1 MAYTVRKLLESEQFP
16 KMKLL
21 CGEKGLDLEVKGIRI
36 IEIEDMERYLTGG
49 EILITSFQVYLS
61 CSDREVE
68 QHFED
73 LVKSDISGFI
83 VKKRKEYD
91 PTGRR
96 LSLLEKHCKKYEIPL
111 VEIPG
116 DFDYWGII
124 RHVMI
129 QVFDKDTARLKYFK
143 ITHDSFNSFILK
155 NNGSS
160 NTASDI
166 IKFLSIMIENP
177 VVLYY
182 GNLNCMVSTNS
193 DNSKLILSD
202 EIQPYKPNII
212 TKFQY
217 MKQMKGSCV
226 QYVVKFAILSEVE
239 VYITIT
245 EENRELTELDYMAI
259 ENAIINLQYG
269 FLSEFAQDEVKK
281 KYQRDI
287 VHNILNGLLS
297 SKEMT
302 EAAAQL
308 GMKESDTYRV
318 VDFHTIKKNVQRKYT
333 KEQLQEVGVIVGEL
347 MYLLPDALIYRNMDQ
362 IVMIQQVDSNQTELE
377 YQKEMEEVEDV
388 IQRSILYRKKDTDFQ
403 IGIGKSVE
411 GYQRL
416 KESYHEAS
424 RAIKYIDIIRLV
436 TGDKNK
442 SVVHYSNL
450 GFFQIFG
457 EIDDVTELERYI
469 PETLKKSNISVSLIK
484 ANRTKIT
491 DSNVY
496 GISYG
501 YDVYAG
507 GAGNDND
514 GDAKDGR
521 SGGFVGFND
530 EGLLKNNNMYYCDV
544 VRGTKDLVGPFSG
557 KSELDTVYAFNS
569 QEKVEGENNNY
580 RIYRKLDQS
589 LDQIEKNNSIL
600 NSSHEKDDASGWD
613 IYTIGHMNPVKTF
626 ETLKNAVLVS
636 KGDSVKADLN
646 AYESSAKAVLM
657 SDTKTTLNTGESDT
671 PEPSE
676 SQDPC
681 DENIKLT
688 INKVW
693 KDLNNFDHSRP
704 NSITVTISRT
714 WKDKAGNEKTET
726 VPRYESYKI
735 EGSSDKSKW
744 QKVIKELPAYTTD
757 GDEIYYYTYSITEAK
772 VDGYTTTID
781 KSQDGF
787 TFTITNRHFPGL
799 PDTGGYGSYLIYL
812 IAVLL
817 FLVYFVMRYKK
828 CKENKKAEKL

>member
-61 CSDREVE
+61 CNDREVE

-111 VEIPG
+111 VEISE
-116 DFDYWGII
+116 DLHYWGII
-124 RHVMI
+124 RYVIM
-129 QVFDKDTARLKYFK
+129 QVFDKATARLKYFK
-143 ITHDSFNSFILK
+143 ITHDNFNTFILT
-155 NNGSS
+155 NNGSC

-166 IKFLSIMIENP
+166 IKFLSVMIENP

-226 QYVVKFAILSEVE
+226 QYVVKFAILNEME
-239 VYITIT
+239 IYITIT

-318 VDFHTIKKNVQRKYT
+318 VDFHTITKNVQRKYT
-333 KEQLQEVGVIVGEL
+333 KEQLHEVGVIEGEL
-347 MYLLPDALIYRNMDQ
+347 MHLLPDALIYRNMDQ
-362 IVMIQQVDSNQTELE
+362 IVMIQQVDSKQTELE

-424 RAIKYIDIIRLV
+424 QAIKYIEIIRQV

-469 PETLKKSNISVSLIK
+469 PETLKKLYLYDDEHKGELITTLQMYLRNNQSIK
-484 ANRTKIT
+484 KTADAMFVHYRT
-491 DSNVY
+491 
-496 GISYG
+496 ISYRLE
-501 YDVYAG
+501 
-507 GAGNDND
+507 
-514 GDAKDGR
+514 KIKQI
-521 SGGFVGFND
+521 SG
-530 EGLLKNNNMYYCDV
+530 
-544 VRGTKDLVGPFSG
+544 
-557 KSELDTVYAFNS
+557 
-569 QEKVEGENNNY
+569 
-580 RIYRKLDQS
+580 I
-589 LDQIEKNNSIL
+589 
-600 NSSHEKDDASGWD
+600 
-613 IYTIGHMNPVKTF
+613 
-626 ETLKNAVLVS
+626 
-636 KGDSVKADLN
+636 
-646 AYESSAKAVLM
+646 
-657 SDTKTTLNTGESDT
+657 
-671 PEPSE
+671 
-676 SQDPC
+676 
-681 DENIKLT
+681 
-688 INKVW
+688 
-693 KDLNNFDHSRP
+693 NFD
-704 NSITVTISRT
+704 N
-714 WKDKAGNEKTET
+714 ANE
-726 VPRYESYKI
+726 VLAVSNGLIIYKMLKEI
-735 EGSSDKSKW
+735 E
-744 QKVIKELPAYTTD
+744 
-757 GDEIYYYTYSITEAK
+757 
-772 VDGYTTTID
+772 
-781 KSQDGF
+781 
-787 TFTITNRHFPGL
+787 
-799 PDTGGYGSYLIYL
+799 
-812 IAVLL
+812 
-817 FLVYFVMRYKK
+817 
-828 CKENKKAEKL
+828 

>member
-61 CSDREVE
+61 CNDREVE

-96 LSLLEKHCKKYEIPL
+96 LSLLEKHCKKYQIPL
-111 VEIPG
+111 VEISE
-116 DFDYWGII
+116 DLYYWGII
-124 RHVMI
+124 RYVIM

-143 ITHDSFNSFILK
+143 ITHDNFNTFILN

-160 NTASDI
+160 NTASNI
-166 IKFLSIMIENP
+166 IKFLSVMIENP

-226 QYVVKFAILSEVE
+226 QYVVKFAILNEME
-239 VYITIT
+239 IYITIT

-318 VDFHTIKKNVQRKYT
+318 VDFHTITKNVQRKYT
-333 KEQLQEVGVIVGEL
+333 KEQLHEVGVIEGEL
-347 MYLLPDALIYRNMDQ
+347 MHLLPDALIYRNMDQ
-362 IVMIQQVDSNQTELE
+362 IVMIQQVDSDQTELE
-377 YQKEMEEVEDV
+377 YQKEMEEIEEV
-388 IQRSILYRKKDTDFQ
+388 IQQSILYRKKDTDFQ

-424 RAIKYIDIIRLV
+424 QAIKYIDIIRLV

-457 EIDDVTELERYI
+457 KVDDMTELERCI
-469 PETLKKSNISVSLIK
+469 PETLKKLYLYDDEHKGELITTLQMYLRNNQSIK
-484 ANRTKIT
+484 KTAGAMFVHYRT
-491 DSNVY
+491 
-496 GISYG
+496 ISYRL
-501 YDVYAG
+501 D
-507 GAGNDND
+507 
-514 GDAKDGR
+514 KIKQI
-521 SGGFVGFND
+521 SG
-530 EGLLKNNNMYYCDV
+530 
-544 VRGTKDLVGPFSG
+544 
-557 KSELDTVYAFNS
+557 
-569 QEKVEGENNNY
+569 
-580 RIYRKLDQS
+580 I
-589 LDQIEKNNSIL
+589 
-600 NSSHEKDDASGWD
+600 
-613 IYTIGHMNPVKTF
+613 
-626 ETLKNAVLVS
+626 
-636 KGDSVKADLN
+636 
-646 AYESSAKAVLM
+646 
-657 SDTKTTLNTGESDT
+657 
-671 PEPSE
+671 
-676 SQDPC
+676 
-681 DENIKLT
+681 
-688 INKVW
+688 
-693 KDLNNFDHSRP
+693 NFD
-704 NSITVTISRT
+704 N
-714 WKDKAGNEKTET
+714 ANE
-726 VPRYESYKI
+726 VLAVSNGLIIYKMLKEI
-735 EGSSDKSKW
+735 E
-744 QKVIKELPAYTTD
+744 
-757 GDEIYYYTYSITEAK
+757 
-772 VDGYTTTID
+772 
-781 KSQDGF
+781 
-787 TFTITNRHFPGL
+787 
-799 PDTGGYGSYLIYL
+799 
-812 IAVLL
+812 
-817 FLVYFVMRYKK
+817 
-828 CKENKKAEKL
+828 

>member
-61 CSDREVE
+61 CNDREVE

-111 VEIPG
+111 VEISE
-116 DFDYWGII
+116 DSYYWGII
-124 RHVMI
+124 RYVIM

-143 ITHDSFNSFILK
+143 ITHDSFNTFILK

-166 IKFLSIMIENP
+166 IKFLSVMIENP

-239 VYITIT
+239 IYITIT

-318 VDFHTIKKNVQRKYT
+318 VDFHTIKKNAQRKYT

-377 YQKEMEEVEDV
+377 YQKEMEEVKDV

-424 RAIKYIDIIRLV
+424 RAIKYIDIIRQV
-436 TGDKNK
+436 TGDKSK

-457 EIDDVTELERYI
+457 KVDDMTELERYI
-469 PETLKKSNISVSLIK
+469 PETLKKLYLYDDEHKGELITTLQMYLRNNQSIK
-484 ANRTKIT
+484 KTADAMFVHYRT
-491 DSNVY
+491 
-496 GISYG
+496 ISYRLE
-501 YDVYAG
+501 
-507 GAGNDND
+507 
-514 GDAKDGR
+514 KIKQI
-521 SGGFVGFND
+521 SG
-530 EGLLKNNNMYYCDV
+530 
-544 VRGTKDLVGPFSG
+544 
-557 KSELDTVYAFNS
+557 
-569 QEKVEGENNNY
+569 
-580 RIYRKLDQS
+580 I
-589 LDQIEKNNSIL
+589 
-600 NSSHEKDDASGWD
+600 
-613 IYTIGHMNPVKTF
+613 
-626 ETLKNAVLVS
+626 
-636 KGDSVKADLN
+636 
-646 AYESSAKAVLM
+646 
-657 SDTKTTLNTGESDT
+657 
-671 PEPSE
+671 
-676 SQDPC
+676 
-681 DENIKLT
+681 
-688 INKVW
+688 
-693 KDLNNFDHSRP
+693 NFD
-704 NSITVTISRT
+704 N
-714 WKDKAGNEKTET
+714 ANE
-726 VPRYESYKI
+726 VLAVSNGLIIYKMLKEI
-735 EGSSDKSKW
+735 E
-744 QKVIKELPAYTTD
+744 
-757 GDEIYYYTYSITEAK
+757 
-772 VDGYTTTID
+772 
-781 KSQDGF
+781 
-787 TFTITNRHFPGL
+787 
-799 PDTGGYGSYLIYL
+799 
-812 IAVLL
+812 
-817 FLVYFVMRYKK
+817 
-828 CKENKKAEKL
+828 

>member
-111 VEIPG
+111 VEISE
-116 DFDYWGII
+116 DSYYWGII
-124 RHVMI
+124 RYVMI

-143 ITHDSFNSFILK
+143 ITHDSFNTFILK

-177 VVLYY
+177 VVLNY
-182 GNLNCMVSTNS
+182 GDLNCMVSTNS

-239 VYITIT
+239 IYITIT

-281 KYQRDI
+281 KYQRDLI
-287 VHNILNGLLS
+287 HNILNGLLS

-308 GMKESDTYRV
+308 GMKESHTYRV
-318 VDFHTIKKNVQRKYT
+318 VDFHTIKNNVQSKYT
-333 KEQLQEVGVIVGEL
+333 KEQLHEVGVIEGEL
-347 MYLLPDALIYRNMDQ
+347 KHLLPDALIYRNMDQ
-362 IVMIQQVDSNQTELE
+362 IVMIQQVDSDQTELE
-377 YQKEMEEVEDV
+377 YQKEMEEIEEV

-416 KESYHEAS
+416 KESYYEAS
-424 RAIKYIDIIRLV
+424 QAIKYIEIIRQV

-442 SVVHYSNL
+442 SVVQYSNL

-457 EIDDVTELERYI
+457 KVDDMTELERCI
-469 PETLKKSNISVSLIK
+469 PETLKKLYLYDDEHKGELITTLQMYLRNNQSIK
-484 ANRTKIT
+484 KTAGAMFVHYRT
-491 DSNVY
+491 
-496 GISYG
+496 ISYRLE
-501 YDVYAG
+501 
-507 GAGNDND
+507 
-514 GDAKDGR
+514 KIKQI
-521 SGGFVGFND
+521 SG
-530 EGLLKNNNMYYCDV
+530 
-544 VRGTKDLVGPFSG
+544 
-557 KSELDTVYAFNS
+557 
-569 QEKVEGENNNY
+569 
-580 RIYRKLDQS
+580 I
-589 LDQIEKNNSIL
+589 
-600 NSSHEKDDASGWD
+600 
-613 IYTIGHMNPVKTF
+613 
-626 ETLKNAVLVS
+626 
-636 KGDSVKADLN
+636 
-646 AYESSAKAVLM
+646 
-657 SDTKTTLNTGESDT
+657 
-671 PEPSE
+671 
-676 SQDPC
+676 
-681 DENIKLT
+681 
-688 INKVW
+688 
-693 KDLNNFDHSRP
+693 NFD
-704 NSITVTISRT
+704 N
-714 WKDKAGNEKTET
+714 ANE
-726 VPRYESYKI
+726 VLAVSNGLIIYKMLKEI
-735 EGSSDKSKW
+735 E
-744 QKVIKELPAYTTD
+744 
-757 GDEIYYYTYSITEAK
+757 
-772 VDGYTTTID
+772 
-781 KSQDGF
+781 
-787 TFTITNRHFPGL
+787 
-799 PDTGGYGSYLIYL
+799 
-812 IAVLL
+812 
-817 FLVYFVMRYKK
+817 
-828 CKENKKAEKL
+828 

>member
-61 CSDREVE
+61 CNDREVE

-111 VEIPG
+111 VEISE
-116 DFDYWGII
+116 DSYYWGII
-124 RHVMI
+124 RYVTM
-129 QVFDKDTARLKYFK
+129 QVFDKATARLKYFK
-143 ITHDSFNSFILK
+143 ITHDNFNTFILN
-155 NNGSS
+155 NNGSC
-160 NTASDI
+160 NTASNI
-166 IKFLSIMIENP
+166 IKFLSVMIENP

-239 VYITIT
+239 IYITIT
-245 EENRELTELDYMAI
+245 EENRGLTELDYMAI

-281 KYQRDI
+281 KYQRDLI
-287 VHNILNGLLS
+287 HNILNGLLS

-318 VDFHTIKKNVQRKYT
+318 VDFHTIKNNVQSKYT
-333 KEQLQEVGVIVGEL
+333 KEQLHEVGVIEGEL
-347 MYLLPDALIYRNMDQ
+347 KHLLPDALIYRNMDQ
-362 IVMIQQVDSNQTELE
+362 IVMIQQVDSEQTELE

-388 IQRSILYRKKDTDFQ
+388 IQRSIFYRKKDTDFQ
-403 IGIGKSVE
+403 IGIGKSVK

-424 RAIKYIDIIRLV
+424 QAIKYIEIVRLV

-457 EIDDVTELERYI
+457 EIDDMTKLERYI
-469 PETLKKSNISVSLIK
+469 PETLKKLYEYDDEHKGELIPTLQMFLSNNQSIRKTAGAMFVHY
-484 ANRTKIT
+484 RT
-491 DSNVY
+491 
-496 GISYG
+496 ISY
-501 YDVYAG
+501 
-507 GAGNDND
+507 
-514 GDAKDGR
+514 R
-521 SGGFVGFND
+521 
-530 EGLLKNNNMYYCDV
+530 M
-544 VRGTKDLVGPFSG
+544 
-557 KSELDTVYAFNS
+557 
-569 QEKVEGENNNY
+569 EKIKE
-580 RIYRKLDQS
+580 I
-589 LDQIEKNNSIL
+589 
-600 NSSHEKDDASGWD
+600 
-613 IYTIGHMNPVKTF
+613 
-626 ETLKNAVLVS
+626 
-636 KGDSVKADLN
+636 
-646 AYESSAKAVLM
+646 
-657 SDTKTTLNTGESDT
+657 TG
-671 PEPSE
+671 
-676 SQDPC
+676 
-681 DENIKLT
+681 I
-688 INKVW
+688 
-693 KDLNNFDHSRP
+693 NFD
-704 NSITVTISRT
+704 N
-714 WKDKAGNEKTET
+714 ANE
-726 VPRYESYKI
+726 VLAVSNGLVIYKMLN
-735 EGSSDKSKW
+735 
-744 QKVIKELPAYTTD
+744 Q
-757 GDEIYYYTYSITEAK
+757 
-772 VDGYTTTID
+772 
-781 KSQDGF
+781 
-787 TFTITNRHFPGL
+787 
-799 PDTGGYGSYLIYL
+799 
-812 IAVLL
+812 
-817 FLVYFVMRYKK
+817 
-828 CKENKKAEKL
+828 

>member
-111 VEIPG
+111 VEISE
-116 DFDYWGII
+116 DSYYWGII
-124 RHVMI
+124 RYVMI

-143 ITHDSFNSFILK
+143 ITHDSFNTFILK

-182 GNLNCMVSTNS
+182 GDLNCMVSTNS

-239 VYITIT
+239 IYITIT

-269 FLSEFAQDEVKK
+269 FLSEFAQNEVKK
-281 KYQRDI
+281 TYQRDLI
-287 VHNILNGLLS
+287 HNILNGLLS

-318 VDFHTIKKNVQRKYT
+318 VDFHTITKNVQRKYT
-333 KEQLQEVGVIVGEL
+333 KEQLHEVGVIVGEL

-362 IVMIQQVDSNQTELE
+362 IVMIQQVDSDQTELE
-377 YQKEMEEVEDV
+377 YQKEMEEIEEV

-416 KESYHEAS
+416 KESYYEAS
-424 RAIKYIDIIRLV
+424 QAIKYIEIIRQV

-442 SVVHYSNL
+442 SVVQYSNL

-457 EIDDVTELERYI
+457 KVDDMTELERCI
-469 PETLKKSNISVSLIK
+469 PETLKKLYLYDDEHKGELITTLQMYLRNNQSIK
-484 ANRTKIT
+484 KTASAMFVHYRT
-491 DSNVY
+491 
-496 GISYG
+496 ISYRLE
-501 YDVYAG
+501 
-507 GAGNDND
+507 
-514 GDAKDGR
+514 KIKQI
-521 SGGFVGFND
+521 SG
-530 EGLLKNNNMYYCDV
+530 
-544 VRGTKDLVGPFSG
+544 
-557 KSELDTVYAFNS
+557 
-569 QEKVEGENNNY
+569 
-580 RIYRKLDQS
+580 I
-589 LDQIEKNNSIL
+589 
-600 NSSHEKDDASGWD
+600 
-613 IYTIGHMNPVKTF
+613 
-626 ETLKNAVLVS
+626 
-636 KGDSVKADLN
+636 
-646 AYESSAKAVLM
+646 
-657 SDTKTTLNTGESDT
+657 
-671 PEPSE
+671 
-676 SQDPC
+676 
-681 DENIKLT
+681 
-688 INKVW
+688 
-693 KDLNNFDHSRP
+693 NFD
-704 NSITVTISRT
+704 N
-714 WKDKAGNEKTET
+714 ANE
-726 VPRYESYKI
+726 VLAVSNGLIIYKMLKEI
-735 EGSSDKSKW
+735 E
-744 QKVIKELPAYTTD
+744 
-757 GDEIYYYTYSITEAK
+757 
-772 VDGYTTTID
+772 
-781 KSQDGF
+781 
-787 TFTITNRHFPGL
+787 
-799 PDTGGYGSYLIYL
+799 
-812 IAVLL
+812 
-817 FLVYFVMRYKK
+817 
-828 CKENKKAEKL
+828 

>member
-61 CSDREVE
+61 CNDREVE

-111 VEIPG
+111 VEISE
-116 DFDYWGII
+116 DSYYWGII
-124 RHVMI
+124 RYVIM
-129 QVFDKDTARLKYFK
+129 QVFDKATARLKYFK
-143 ITHDSFNSFILK
+143 ITHDNFNTFILR

-182 GNLNCMVSTNS
+182 GDLNCMVSTNS

-239 VYITIT
+239 IYITIT

-269 FLSEFAQDEVKK
+269 FLSEFAQNEVKK

-287 VHNILNGLLS
+287 IHNILNGLLS

-333 KEQLQEVGVIVGEL
+333 KEQLHEVGVIEGEL
-347 MYLLPDALIYRNMDQ
+347 MHLLPDALIYRNMDQ

-377 YQKEMEEVEDV
+377 YQKEMEKVEDV

-416 KESYHEAS
+416 KESYYEAS
-424 RAIKYIDIIRLV
+424 QAIKYIEIIRQV

-457 EIDDVTELERYI
+457 KVDDMTELERCI
-469 PETLKKSNISVSLIK
+469 PETLKKLYLYDDEHKGELITTLQMYLRNNQSIK
-484 ANRTKIT
+484 KTAGAMFVHYRT
-491 DSNVY
+491 
-496 GISYG
+496 ISYRLE
-501 YDVYAG
+501 
-507 GAGNDND
+507 
-514 GDAKDGR
+514 KIKQI
-521 SGGFVGFND
+521 SGINF
-530 EGLLKNNNMYYCDV
+530 
-544 VRGTKDLVGPFSG
+544 
-557 KSELDTVYAFNS
+557 
-569 QEKVEGENNNY
+569 
-580 RIYRKLDQS
+580 
-589 LDQIEKNNSIL
+589 
-600 NSSHEKDDASGWD
+600 DDANEVLAVSNGLI
-613 IYTIGHMNPVKTF
+613 IYKM
-626 ETLKNAVLVS
+626 LK
-636 KGDSVKADLN
+636 
-646 AYESSAKAVLM
+646 E
-657 SDTKTTLNTGESDT
+657 
-671 PEPSE
+671 
-676 SQDPC
+676 
-681 DENIKLT
+681 
-688 INKVW
+688 
-693 KDLNNFDHSRP
+693 
-704 NSITVTISRT
+704 
-714 WKDKAGNEKTET
+714 
-726 VPRYESYKI
+726 I
-735 EGSSDKSKW
+735 E
-744 QKVIKELPAYTTD
+744 
-757 GDEIYYYTYSITEAK
+757 
-772 VDGYTTTID
+772 
-781 KSQDGF
+781 
-787 TFTITNRHFPGL
+787 
-799 PDTGGYGSYLIYL
+799 
-812 IAVLL
+812 
-817 FLVYFVMRYKK
+817 
-828 CKENKKAEKL
+828 

>member
-49 EILITSFQVYLS
+49 EILITSLQVYLS

-116 DFDYWGII
+116 DLYYWGII
-124 RHVMI
+124 RHVMM

-143 ITHDSFNSFILK
+143 ITHDNFNTFILK

-182 GNLNCMVSTNS
+182 GNLNCMVSTNL

-226 QYVVKFAILSEVE
+226 QYIVKFAILSEVDI
-239 VYITIT
+239 YITIT
-245 EENRELTELDYMAI
+245 EENRELIELDYMAI
-259 ENAIINLQYG
+259 ENAIINLQYE

-287 VHNILNGLLS
+287 IHNILNGLLS

-318 VDFHTIKKNVQRKYT
+318 VDFHTITKNVQRKYT
-333 KEQLQEVGVIVGEL
+333 KEQLHEVGVIEGEL
-347 MYLLPDALIYRNMDQ
+347 KHLLPDALIYRNMDQ

-377 YQKEMEEVEDV
+377 YQKEMEEIEEV

-416 KESYHEAS
+416 KESYYEAS
-424 RAIKYIDIIRLV
+424 QAIKYIEIIRLV

-457 EIDDVTELERYI
+457 KVDDMTELERCI
-469 PETLKKSNISVSLIK
+469 PETLKKLYLYEDEHKGELITTLQMYLRNNQSIK
-484 ANRTKIT
+484 KTAGAMFVHYRT
-491 DSNVY
+491 
-496 GISYG
+496 ISYRLE
-501 YDVYAG
+501 
-507 GAGNDND
+507 
-514 GDAKDGR
+514 KIKQI
-521 SGGFVGFND
+521 SG
-530 EGLLKNNNMYYCDV
+530 
-544 VRGTKDLVGPFSG
+544 
-557 KSELDTVYAFNS
+557 
-569 QEKVEGENNNY
+569 
-580 RIYRKLDQS
+580 I
-589 LDQIEKNNSIL
+589 
-600 NSSHEKDDASGWD
+600 
-613 IYTIGHMNPVKTF
+613 
-626 ETLKNAVLVS
+626 
-636 KGDSVKADLN
+636 
-646 AYESSAKAVLM
+646 
-657 SDTKTTLNTGESDT
+657 
-671 PEPSE
+671 
-676 SQDPC
+676 
-681 DENIKLT
+681 
-688 INKVW
+688 
-693 KDLNNFDHSRP
+693 NFD
-704 NSITVTISRT
+704 N
-714 WKDKAGNEKTET
+714 ANE
-726 VPRYESYKI
+726 VLAVSNGLIIYKMLKEI
-735 EGSSDKSKW
+735 E
-744 QKVIKELPAYTTD
+744 
-757 GDEIYYYTYSITEAK
+757 
-772 VDGYTTTID
+772 
-781 KSQDGF
+781 
-787 TFTITNRHFPGL
+787 
-799 PDTGGYGSYLIYL
+799 
-812 IAVLL
+812 
-817 FLVYFVMRYKK
+817 
-828 CKENKKAEKL
+828 

>member
-61 CSDREVE
+61 CNDREVE

-111 VEIPG
+111 VEISE
-116 DFDYWGII
+116 DSYYWGII
-124 RHVMI
+124 RYVIM
-129 QVFDKDTARLKYFK
+129 QVFDKATARLKYFK
-143 ITHDSFNSFILK
+143 ITHDNFNTFILN
-155 NNGSS
+155 NNGSC
-160 NTASDI
+160 NTASNI
-166 IKFLSIMIENP
+166 IKFLSVMIENP

-239 VYITIT
+239 IYITIT
-245 EENRELTELDYMAI
+245 EENRGLTELDYMAI

-281 KYQRDI
+281 KYQRDLI
-287 VHNILNGLLS
+287 HNILNGLLS

-318 VDFHTIKKNVQRKYT
+318 VDFHTIKNNVQSKYT
-333 KEQLQEVGVIVGEL
+333 KEQLHEVGVIEGEL
-347 MYLLPDALIYRNMDQ
+347 KHLLPDALIYRNMDQ
-362 IVMIQQVDSNQTELE
+362 IVMIQQVDSKQTELE

-388 IQRSILYRKKDTDFQ
+388 IQRSIFYRKKDTDFQ
-403 IGIGKSVE
+403 IGIGKSVK

-424 RAIKYIDIIRLV
+424 QAIKYIEIVRLV

-457 EIDDVTELERYI
+457 EIDDMTKLERYI
-469 PETLKKSNISVSLIK
+469 PETLKKLYEYDDEHKGELIPTLQMFLSNNQSIRKTAGAMFVHY
-484 ANRTKIT
+484 RT
-491 DSNVY
+491 
-496 GISYG
+496 ISY
-501 YDVYAG
+501 
-507 GAGNDND
+507 
-514 GDAKDGR
+514 R
-521 SGGFVGFND
+521 
-530 EGLLKNNNMYYCDV
+530 M
-544 VRGTKDLVGPFSG
+544 
-557 KSELDTVYAFNS
+557 
-569 QEKVEGENNNY
+569 EKIKE
-580 RIYRKLDQS
+580 I
-589 LDQIEKNNSIL
+589 
-600 NSSHEKDDASGWD
+600 
-613 IYTIGHMNPVKTF
+613 
-626 ETLKNAVLVS
+626 
-636 KGDSVKADLN
+636 
-646 AYESSAKAVLM
+646 
-657 SDTKTTLNTGESDT
+657 TG
-671 PEPSE
+671 
-676 SQDPC
+676 
-681 DENIKLT
+681 I
-688 INKVW
+688 
-693 KDLNNFDHSRP
+693 NFD
-704 NSITVTISRT
+704 N
-714 WKDKAGNEKTET
+714 ANE
-726 VPRYESYKI
+726 VLAVSNGLVIYKMLN
-735 EGSSDKSKW
+735 
-744 QKVIKELPAYTTD
+744 Q
-757 GDEIYYYTYSITEAK
+757 
-772 VDGYTTTID
+772 
-781 KSQDGF
+781 
-787 TFTITNRHFPGL
+787 
-799 PDTGGYGSYLIYL
+799 
-812 IAVLL
+812 
-817 FLVYFVMRYKK
+817 
-828 CKENKKAEKL
+828 

>member
-1 MAYTVRKLLESEQFP
+1 MGYTVRKLLESEQFP

-36 IEIEDMERYLTGG
+36 IEIENMERYLTGG

-61 CSDREVE
+61 CNDREVE

-111 VEIPG
+111 VEISE
-116 DFDYWGII
+116 DLHYWGII
-124 RHVMI
+124 RYVIM
-129 QVFDKDTARLKYFK
+129 QVFDKATARLKYFK
-143 ITHDSFNSFILK
+143 ITHDNFNAFILN
-155 NNGSS
+155 NNGSC

-166 IKFLSIMIENP
+166 IKFLSVMIENP

-226 QYVVKFAILSEVE
+226 QYVVKFAILNEME
-239 VYITIT
+239 IYITIT

-318 VDFHTIKKNVQRKYT
+318 VDFHTITKNVQRKYT
-333 KEQLQEVGVIVGEL
+333 KEQLHEVGVIEGEL
-347 MYLLPDALIYRNMDQ
+347 MHLLPDALIYRNMDQ

-377 YQKEMEEVEDV
+377 YQKEMEEIEEV

-416 KESYHEAS
+416 KESYYEAS
-424 RAIKYIDIIRLV
+424 QAIKYIEIIRQV

-457 EIDDVTELERYI
+457 KVDDMTELERCI
-469 PETLKKSNISVSLIK
+469 PETLKKLYLYDDEHKGELITTLQMYLRNNQSIK
-484 ANRTKIT
+484 KTAGAMFVHYRT
-491 DSNVY
+491 
-496 GISYG
+496 ISYRLE
-501 YDVYAG
+501 
-507 GAGNDND
+507 
-514 GDAKDGR
+514 KIKQI
-521 SGGFVGFND
+521 SG
-530 EGLLKNNNMYYCDV
+530 
-544 VRGTKDLVGPFSG
+544 
-557 KSELDTVYAFNS
+557 
-569 QEKVEGENNNY
+569 
-580 RIYRKLDQS
+580 I
-589 LDQIEKNNSIL
+589 
-600 NSSHEKDDASGWD
+600 
-613 IYTIGHMNPVKTF
+613 
-626 ETLKNAVLVS
+626 
-636 KGDSVKADLN
+636 
-646 AYESSAKAVLM
+646 
-657 SDTKTTLNTGESDT
+657 
-671 PEPSE
+671 
-676 SQDPC
+676 
-681 DENIKLT
+681 
-688 INKVW
+688 
-693 KDLNNFDHSRP
+693 NFD
-704 NSITVTISRT
+704 N
-714 WKDKAGNEKTET
+714 ANE
-726 VPRYESYKI
+726 VLAVSNGLIIYKMLKEI
-735 EGSSDKSKW
+735 E
-744 QKVIKELPAYTTD
+744 
-757 GDEIYYYTYSITEAK
+757 
-772 VDGYTTTID
+772 
-781 KSQDGF
+781 
-787 TFTITNRHFPGL
+787 
-799 PDTGGYGSYLIYL
+799 
-812 IAVLL
+812 
-817 FLVYFVMRYKK
+817 
-828 CKENKKAEKL
+828 

>member
-111 VEIPG
+111 VEISE
-116 DFDYWGII
+116 DSYYWGII
-124 RHVMI
+124 RYVIM
-129 QVFDKDTARLKYFK
+129 QVFDKATARLKYFK
-143 ITHDSFNSFILK
+143 ITHDNFNTFILR

-239 VYITIT
+239 IYITIT
-245 EENRELTELDYMAI
+245 EENRGLTELDYMAI

-281 KYQRDI
+281 KYQRDLI
-287 VHNILNGLLS
+287 HNILNGLLS

-302 EAAAQL
+302 EAASQL

-318 VDFHTIKKNVQRKYT
+318 VDFHTITKNVQRKYT

-362 IVMIQQVDSNQTELE
+362 IVMIQQVDSDQTELE
-377 YQKEMEEVEDV
+377 YQKEMEEIEEV
-388 IQRSILYRKKDTDFQ
+388 IQQSILYRKKDTDFQ

-416 KESYHEAS
+416 KESYYEAS
-424 RAIKYIDIIRLV
+424 QAIKYIEIIRQV

-457 EIDDVTELERYI
+457 KVDDMTELERCI
-469 PETLKKSNISVSLIK
+469 PETLKKLYLYDDEHKGELITTLQMYLRNNQSIK
-484 ANRTKIT
+484 KTAGAMFVHYRT
-491 DSNVY
+491 
-496 GISYG
+496 ISYRLE
-501 YDVYAG
+501 
-507 GAGNDND
+507 
-514 GDAKDGR
+514 KIKQI
-521 SGGFVGFND
+521 SG
-530 EGLLKNNNMYYCDV
+530 
-544 VRGTKDLVGPFSG
+544 
-557 KSELDTVYAFNS
+557 
-569 QEKVEGENNNY
+569 
-580 RIYRKLDQS
+580 I
-589 LDQIEKNNSIL
+589 
-600 NSSHEKDDASGWD
+600 
-613 IYTIGHMNPVKTF
+613 
-626 ETLKNAVLVS
+626 
-636 KGDSVKADLN
+636 
-646 AYESSAKAVLM
+646 
-657 SDTKTTLNTGESDT
+657 
-671 PEPSE
+671 
-676 SQDPC
+676 
-681 DENIKLT
+681 
-688 INKVW
+688 
-693 KDLNNFDHSRP
+693 NFD
-704 NSITVTISRT
+704 N
-714 WKDKAGNEKTET
+714 ANE
-726 VPRYESYKI
+726 VLAVSNGLVIYKMLN
-735 EGSSDKSKW
+735 
-744 QKVIKELPAYTTD
+744 Q
-757 GDEIYYYTYSITEAK
+757 
-772 VDGYTTTID
+772 
-781 KSQDGF
+781 
-787 TFTITNRHFPGL
+787 
-799 PDTGGYGSYLIYL
+799 
-812 IAVLL
+812 
-817 FLVYFVMRYKK
+817 
-828 CKENKKAEKL
+828 

>member
-111 VEIPG
+111 VEISE
-116 DFDYWGII
+116 DSYYWGII
-124 RHVMI
+124 RYVIM
-129 QVFDKDTARLKYFK
+129 QVFDKATARLKYFK
-143 ITHDSFNSFILK
+143 ITHDNFNTFILR
-155 NNGSS
+155 NNGSN

-166 IKFLSIMIENP
+166 TKFLSIMIENP

-239 VYITIT
+239 IYITIT
-245 EENRELTELDYMAI
+245 EENRGLTELDYMAI

-281 KYQRDI
+281 KYQRDLI
-287 VHNILNGLLS
+287 HNILNGLLS

-308 GMKESDTYRV
+308 GMKESHTYRV
-318 VDFHTIKKNVQRKYT
+318 VDFHTIKNNVQSKYT
-333 KEQLQEVGVIVGEL
+333 KEQLHEVGVIEGEL
-347 MYLLPDALIYRNMDQ
+347 KHLLPDALIYRNIDQ
-362 IVMIQQVDSNQTELE
+362 IVMIQQVDSEQTELE

-424 RAIKYIDIIRLV
+424 QAIKYIEIVRLV

-457 EIDDVTELERYI
+457 EIDDMTKLERYI
-469 PETLKKSNISVSLIK
+469 PETLKQLYEYDDEHKGELIPTLQMFLSNNQSIRKTAGAMFVHY
-484 ANRTKIT
+484 RT
-491 DSNVY
+491 
-496 GISYG
+496 ISY
-501 YDVYAG
+501 
-507 GAGNDND
+507 
-514 GDAKDGR
+514 R
-521 SGGFVGFND
+521 
-530 EGLLKNNNMYYCDV
+530 M
-544 VRGTKDLVGPFSG
+544 
-557 KSELDTVYAFNS
+557 
-569 QEKVEGENNNY
+569 EKIKE
-580 RIYRKLDQS
+580 I
-589 LDQIEKNNSIL
+589 
-600 NSSHEKDDASGWD
+600 
-613 IYTIGHMNPVKTF
+613 
-626 ETLKNAVLVS
+626 
-636 KGDSVKADLN
+636 
-646 AYESSAKAVLM
+646 
-657 SDTKTTLNTGESDT
+657 TG
-671 PEPSE
+671 
-676 SQDPC
+676 
-681 DENIKLT
+681 I
-688 INKVW
+688 
-693 KDLNNFDHSRP
+693 NFD
-704 NSITVTISRT
+704 N
-714 WKDKAGNEKTET
+714 ANE
-726 VPRYESYKI
+726 VLAVSNGLVIYKMLN
-735 EGSSDKSKW
+735 
-744 QKVIKELPAYTTD
+744 Q
-757 GDEIYYYTYSITEAK
+757 
-772 VDGYTTTID
+772 
-781 KSQDGF
+781 
-787 TFTITNRHFPGL
+787 
-799 PDTGGYGSYLIYL
+799 
-812 IAVLL
+812 
-817 FLVYFVMRYKK
+817 
-828 CKENKKAEKL
+828 

>member
-61 CSDREVE
+61 CNDREVE

-111 VEIPG
+111 VEISE
-116 DFDYWGII
+116 DSYYWGII
-124 RHVMI
+124 RYVIM
-129 QVFDKDTARLKYFK
+129 QVFDKATARLKYFK
-143 ITHDSFNSFILK
+143 ITHDNFNTFILN
-155 NNGSS
+155 NNGSC
-160 NTASDI
+160 NTASNI
-166 IKFLSIMIENP
+166 IKFLSVMIENP

-239 VYITIT
+239 IYITIT
-245 EENRELTELDYMAI
+245 EENRGLTELDYMAI
-259 ENAIINLQYG
+259 ENAIINLQYE

-281 KYQRDI
+281 KYQRDLI
-287 VHNILNGLLS
+287 HNILNGLLS

-318 VDFHTIKKNVQRKYT
+318 VDFHTITKNVQRKYT
-333 KEQLQEVGVIVGEL
+333 KEQLHEVGVIEGEL
-347 MYLLPDALIYRNMDQ
+347 KHLLPDALIYRNMDQ

-377 YQKEMEEVEDV
+377 YQKEMEEIEEV

-416 KESYHEAS
+416 KESYYEAS
-424 RAIKYIDIIRLV
+424 QAIKYIEIIRLV

-457 EIDDVTELERYI
+457 EIEDVTELERYI
-469 PETLKKSNISVSLIK
+469 PETLKKLYLYDDEHKGGLITTLQMYLRNNQSIK
-484 ANRTKIT
+484 KTAGAMFVHYRT
-491 DSNVY
+491 
-496 GISYG
+496 ISYRLE
-501 YDVYAG
+501 
-507 GAGNDND
+507 
-514 GDAKDGR
+514 KIKQI
-521 SGGFVGFND
+521 SG
-530 EGLLKNNNMYYCDV
+530 
-544 VRGTKDLVGPFSG
+544 
-557 KSELDTVYAFNS
+557 
-569 QEKVEGENNNY
+569 
-580 RIYRKLDQS
+580 I
-589 LDQIEKNNSIL
+589 
-600 NSSHEKDDASGWD
+600 
-613 IYTIGHMNPVKTF
+613 
-626 ETLKNAVLVS
+626 
-636 KGDSVKADLN
+636 
-646 AYESSAKAVLM
+646 
-657 SDTKTTLNTGESDT
+657 
-671 PEPSE
+671 
-676 SQDPC
+676 
-681 DENIKLT
+681 
-688 INKVW
+688 
-693 KDLNNFDHSRP
+693 NFD
-704 NSITVTISRT
+704 N
-714 WKDKAGNEKTET
+714 ANE
-726 VPRYESYKI
+726 VLAVSNGLVIYKMLN
-735 EGSSDKSKW
+735 
-744 QKVIKELPAYTTD
+744 Q
-757 GDEIYYYTYSITEAK
+757 
-772 VDGYTTTID
+772 
-781 KSQDGF
+781 
-787 TFTITNRHFPGL
+787 
-799 PDTGGYGSYLIYL
+799 
-812 IAVLL
+812 
-817 FLVYFVMRYKK
+817 
-828 CKENKKAEKL
+828 

>member
-61 CSDREVE
+61 CNDREVE

-111 VEIPG
+111 VEISE
-116 DFDYWGII
+116 DLYYWRII
-124 RHVMI
+124 RHVVM

-143 ITHDSFNSFILK
+143 ITHDNFNTFVLN

-166 IKFLSIMIENP
+166 INFLSIMIENP

-226 QYVVKFAILSEVE
+226 QYVVKFAILNEME
-239 VYITIT
+239 IYITIT

-302 EAAAQL
+302 EAASQL

-469 PETLKKSNISVSLIK
+469 PETLKKLYLYDDEHKGELITTLWVYLRNNQSIK
-484 ANRTKIT
+484 KTAGAMFVHYRT
-491 DSNVY
+491 
-496 GISYG
+496 ISYRLE
-501 YDVYAG
+501 
-507 GAGNDND
+507 
-514 GDAKDGR
+514 KIKQI
-521 SGGFVGFND
+521 SG
-530 EGLLKNNNMYYCDV
+530 
-544 VRGTKDLVGPFSG
+544 
-557 KSELDTVYAFNS
+557 
-569 QEKVEGENNNY
+569 
-580 RIYRKLDQS
+580 I
-589 LDQIEKNNSIL
+589 
-600 NSSHEKDDASGWD
+600 
-613 IYTIGHMNPVKTF
+613 
-626 ETLKNAVLVS
+626 
-636 KGDSVKADLN
+636 
-646 AYESSAKAVLM
+646 
-657 SDTKTTLNTGESDT
+657 
-671 PEPSE
+671 
-676 SQDPC
+676 
-681 DENIKLT
+681 
-688 INKVW
+688 
-693 KDLNNFDHSRP
+693 NFD
-704 NSITVTISRT
+704 N
-714 WKDKAGNEKTET
+714 ANE
-726 VPRYESYKI
+726 VLAVSNGLIIYKMLKEI
-735 EGSSDKSKW
+735 E
-744 QKVIKELPAYTTD
+744 
-757 GDEIYYYTYSITEAK
+757 
-772 VDGYTTTID
+772 
-781 KSQDGF
+781 
-787 TFTITNRHFPGL
+787 
-799 PDTGGYGSYLIYL
+799 
-812 IAVLL
+812 
-817 FLVYFVMRYKK
+817 
-828 CKENKKAEKL
+828 

>member
-61 CSDREVE
+61 CNDREVE

-111 VEIPG
+111 VEISE
-116 DFDYWGII
+116 DSYYWGII
-124 RHVMI
+124 RYVIM
-129 QVFDKDTARLKYFK
+129 QVFDKATARLKYFK
-143 ITHDSFNSFILK
+143 ITHDNFNTFILN
-155 NNGSS
+155 NNGSC
-160 NTASDI
+160 NTASNI
-166 IKFLSIMIENP
+166 IKFLSVMIENP

-239 VYITIT
+239 IYITIT
-245 EENRELTELDYMAI
+245 EENRGLTELDYMAI

-281 KYQRDI
+281 KYQRDLI
-287 VHNILNGLLS
+287 HNILNGLLS

-302 EAAAQL
+302 EAASQL

-318 VDFHTIKKNVQRKYT
+318 VDFHTIKKNAQRKYT

-388 IQRSILYRKKDTDFQ
+388 IQRSIFYRKKDTDFQ
-403 IGIGKSVE
+403 IGIGKSVK

-424 RAIKYIDIIRLV
+424 QAIKYIEIVRLV

-457 EIDDVTELERYI
+457 EIDDMTKLERYI
-469 PETLKKSNISVSLIK
+469 PETLKKLYEYDDEHKGELITTLLMYLRNK
-484 ANRTKIT
+484 QSIRKTADAMFVHYRT
-491 DSNVY
+491 
-496 GISYG
+496 ISYRLE
-501 YDVYAG
+501 
-507 GAGNDND
+507 
-514 GDAKDGR
+514 KIKQI
-521 SGGFVGFND
+521 SGINF
-530 EGLLKNNNMYYCDV
+530 
-544 VRGTKDLVGPFSG
+544 
-557 KSELDTVYAFNS
+557 
-569 QEKVEGENNNY
+569 
-580 RIYRKLDQS
+580 
-589 LDQIEKNNSIL
+589 
-600 NSSHEKDDASGWD
+600 DDANEVLAVSNGLI
-613 IYTIGHMNPVKTF
+613 IYKM
-626 ETLKNAVLVS
+626 LK
-636 KGDSVKADLN
+636 
-646 AYESSAKAVLM
+646 E
-657 SDTKTTLNTGESDT
+657 
-671 PEPSE
+671 
-676 SQDPC
+676 
-681 DENIKLT
+681 
-688 INKVW
+688 
-693 KDLNNFDHSRP
+693 
-704 NSITVTISRT
+704 
-714 WKDKAGNEKTET
+714 
-726 VPRYESYKI
+726 I
-735 EGSSDKSKW
+735 E
-744 QKVIKELPAYTTD
+744 
-757 GDEIYYYTYSITEAK
+757 
-772 VDGYTTTID
+772 
-781 KSQDGF
+781 
-787 TFTITNRHFPGL
+787 
-799 PDTGGYGSYLIYL
+799 
-812 IAVLL
+812 
-817 FLVYFVMRYKK
+817 
-828 CKENKKAEKL
+828 

>member
-111 VEIPG
+111 VEISE
-116 DFDYWGII
+116 DSYYWGII
-124 RHVMI
+124 RYVMI

-143 ITHDSFNSFILK
+143 ITHDSFNTFILK

-182 GNLNCMVSTNS
+182 GNLNCMVSTNL

-239 VYITIT
+239 IYITIT

-281 KYQRDI
+281 TYQRDI
-287 VHNILNGLLS
+287 IHNILNGLLS

-333 KEQLQEVGVIVGEL
+333 KEQLHEVGVIVGEL

-424 RAIKYIDIIRLV
+424 RAIKYIEIIRQV

-469 PETLKKSNISVSLIK
+469 PETLKKLYLYDDEHKGELITTLQMYLRNNQSIK
-484 ANRTKIT
+484 KTADAMFVHYRT
-491 DSNVY
+491 
-496 GISYG
+496 ISYRLE
-501 YDVYAG
+501 
-507 GAGNDND
+507 
-514 GDAKDGR
+514 KIKQI
-521 SGGFVGFND
+521 SG
-530 EGLLKNNNMYYCDV
+530 
-544 VRGTKDLVGPFSG
+544 
-557 KSELDTVYAFNS
+557 
-569 QEKVEGENNNY
+569 
-580 RIYRKLDQS
+580 I
-589 LDQIEKNNSIL
+589 
-600 NSSHEKDDASGWD
+600 
-613 IYTIGHMNPVKTF
+613 
-626 ETLKNAVLVS
+626 
-636 KGDSVKADLN
+636 
-646 AYESSAKAVLM
+646 
-657 SDTKTTLNTGESDT
+657 
-671 PEPSE
+671 
-676 SQDPC
+676 
-681 DENIKLT
+681 
-688 INKVW
+688 
-693 KDLNNFDHSRP
+693 NFD
-704 NSITVTISRT
+704 N
-714 WKDKAGNEKTET
+714 ANE
-726 VPRYESYKI
+726 VLAVSNGLIIYKMLKEI
-735 EGSSDKSKW
+735 E
-744 QKVIKELPAYTTD
+744 
-757 GDEIYYYTYSITEAK
+757 
-772 VDGYTTTID
+772 
-781 KSQDGF
+781 
-787 TFTITNRHFPGL
+787 
-799 PDTGGYGSYLIYL
+799 
-812 IAVLL
+812 
-817 FLVYFVMRYKK
+817 
-828 CKENKKAEKL
+828 

>member
-1 MAYTVRKLLESEQFP
+1 MGYTVRKLLESEQFP

-111 VEIPG
+111 VEISE
-116 DFDYWGII
+116 DSYYWGII
-124 RHVMI
+124 RYVIM

-143 ITHDSFNSFILK
+143 ITHDNFNTFILN
-155 NNGSS
+155 NNGSC

-166 IKFLSIMIENP
+166 IKFLSVMIENP

-226 QYVVKFAILSEVE
+226 QYVVKFAILNEME
-239 VYITIT
+239 IYITIT

-281 KYQRDI
+281 KYQRDLI
-287 VHNILNGLLS
+287 HNILNGLLS

-333 KEQLQEVGVIVGEL
+333 KEQLHEVGVIVGEL

-377 YQKEMEEVEDV
+377 YQKEMEEIEEV

-469 PETLKKSNISVSLIK
+469 PETLKKLYLYDDEHKGELITTLQMYLRNK
-484 ANRTKIT
+484 QSIRKTADAMFVHYRT
-491 DSNVY
+491 
-496 GISYG
+496 ISYRLE
-501 YDVYAG
+501 
-507 GAGNDND
+507 
-514 GDAKDGR
+514 KIKQI
-521 SGGFVGFND
+521 SG
-530 EGLLKNNNMYYCDV
+530 
-544 VRGTKDLVGPFSG
+544 
-557 KSELDTVYAFNS
+557 
-569 QEKVEGENNNY
+569 
-580 RIYRKLDQS
+580 I
-589 LDQIEKNNSIL
+589 
-600 NSSHEKDDASGWD
+600 
-613 IYTIGHMNPVKTF
+613 
-626 ETLKNAVLVS
+626 
-636 KGDSVKADLN
+636 
-646 AYESSAKAVLM
+646 
-657 SDTKTTLNTGESDT
+657 
-671 PEPSE
+671 
-676 SQDPC
+676 
-681 DENIKLT
+681 
-688 INKVW
+688 
-693 KDLNNFDHSRP
+693 NFD
-704 NSITVTISRT
+704 N
-714 WKDKAGNEKTET
+714 ANE
-726 VPRYESYKI
+726 VLAVSNGLIIYKMLKEI
-735 EGSSDKSKW
+735 E
-744 QKVIKELPAYTTD
+744 
-757 GDEIYYYTYSITEAK
+757 
-772 VDGYTTTID
+772 
-781 KSQDGF
+781 
-787 TFTITNRHFPGL
+787 
-799 PDTGGYGSYLIYL
+799 
-812 IAVLL
+812 
-817 FLVYFVMRYKK
+817 
-828 CKENKKAEKL
+828 

>member
-49 EILITSFQVYLS
+49 EILITSFPVYLS

-111 VEIPG
+111 LEIPE
-116 DFDYWGII
+116 DSYYWGII
-124 RHVMI
+124 RYVIM
-129 QVFDKDTARLKYFK
+129 QVFDKATARLKYFK
-143 ITHDSFNSFILK
+143 ITHDSFNTFILK

-239 VYITIT
+239 IYITIT

-287 VHNILNGLLS
+287 IHNILNGLLS
-297 SKEMT
+297 SKEKT

-318 VDFHTIKKNVQRKYT
+318 VDFHTIKNNVQSKYT
-333 KEQLQEVGVIVGEL
+333 KEQLHEVGVIEGEL
-347 MYLLPDALIYRNMDQ
+347 KHLLPDALIYRNMDQ
-362 IVMIQQVDSNQTELE
+362 IVMIQQVDSEQTELE

-388 IQRSILYRKKDTDFQ
+388 IQRSIFYRKKDTDFQ
-403 IGIGKSVE
+403 IGIGKSVK

-424 RAIKYIDIIRLV
+424 QAIKYIEIVRLV

-457 EIDDVTELERYI
+457 EIDDMTKLERYI
-469 PETLKKSNISVSLIK
+469 PETLKKLYEYDDEHKGELIPTLQMFLSNNQSIRKTAGAMFVHY
-484 ANRTKIT
+484 RT
-491 DSNVY
+491 
-496 GISYG
+496 ISY
-501 YDVYAG
+501 
-507 GAGNDND
+507 
-514 GDAKDGR
+514 R
-521 SGGFVGFND
+521 
-530 EGLLKNNNMYYCDV
+530 M
-544 VRGTKDLVGPFSG
+544 
-557 KSELDTVYAFNS
+557 
-569 QEKVEGENNNY
+569 EKIKE
-580 RIYRKLDQS
+580 I
-589 LDQIEKNNSIL
+589 
-600 NSSHEKDDASGWD
+600 
-613 IYTIGHMNPVKTF
+613 
-626 ETLKNAVLVS
+626 
-636 KGDSVKADLN
+636 
-646 AYESSAKAVLM
+646 
-657 SDTKTTLNTGESDT
+657 TG
-671 PEPSE
+671 
-676 SQDPC
+676 
-681 DENIKLT
+681 I
-688 INKVW
+688 
-693 KDLNNFDHSRP
+693 NFD
-704 NSITVTISRT
+704 N
-714 WKDKAGNEKTET
+714 ANE
-726 VPRYESYKI
+726 VLAVSNGLVIYKMLN
-735 EGSSDKSKW
+735 
-744 QKVIKELPAYTTD
+744 Q
-757 GDEIYYYTYSITEAK
+757 
-772 VDGYTTTID
+772 
-781 KSQDGF
+781 
-787 TFTITNRHFPGL
+787 
-799 PDTGGYGSYLIYL
+799 
-812 IAVLL
+812 
-817 FLVYFVMRYKK
+817 
-828 CKENKKAEKL
+828 

>member
-61 CSDREVE
+61 CNDREVE

-111 VEIPG
+111 VEISE
-116 DFDYWGII
+116 DLYYWGII
-124 RHVMI
+124 RYVIM
-129 QVFDKDTARLKYFK
+129 QVFDKATARLKYFK
-143 ITHDSFNSFILK
+143 ITHDSFNTFILK

-166 IKFLSIMIENP
+166 IKFLSVMIENP

-239 VYITIT
+239 IYITIT
-245 EENRELTELDYMAI
+245 EENRGLTELDYMAI

-333 KEQLQEVGVIVGEL
+333 KEQLHEVGVIEGEL
-347 MYLLPDALIYRNMDQ
+347 KHLLPDALIYRNMDQ

-416 KESYHEAS
+416 KESYYEAS
-424 RAIKYIDIIRLV
+424 QAIKYIEIIRQV

-469 PETLKKSNISVSLIK
+469 PETLKKLYLYDDEHKGELITTLQMYLRNNQSIK
-484 ANRTKIT
+484 KTAGAMFVHYRT
-491 DSNVY
+491 
-496 GISYG
+496 ISYRLE
-501 YDVYAG
+501 
-507 GAGNDND
+507 
-514 GDAKDGR
+514 KIKQI
-521 SGGFVGFND
+521 SGINF
-530 EGLLKNNNMYYCDV
+530 
-544 VRGTKDLVGPFSG
+544 
-557 KSELDTVYAFNS
+557 
-569 QEKVEGENNNY
+569 
-580 RIYRKLDQS
+580 
-589 LDQIEKNNSIL
+589 
-600 NSSHEKDDASGWD
+600 DDANEVLAVSNGLI
-613 IYTIGHMNPVKTF
+613 IYKM
-626 ETLKNAVLVS
+626 LK
-636 KGDSVKADLN
+636 
-646 AYESSAKAVLM
+646 E
-657 SDTKTTLNTGESDT
+657 
-671 PEPSE
+671 
-676 SQDPC
+676 
-681 DENIKLT
+681 
-688 INKVW
+688 
-693 KDLNNFDHSRP
+693 
-704 NSITVTISRT
+704 
-714 WKDKAGNEKTET
+714 
-726 VPRYESYKI
+726 I
-735 EGSSDKSKW
+735 E
-744 QKVIKELPAYTTD
+744 
-757 GDEIYYYTYSITEAK
+757 
-772 VDGYTTTID
+772 
-781 KSQDGF
+781 
-787 TFTITNRHFPGL
+787 
-799 PDTGGYGSYLIYL
+799 
-812 IAVLL
+812 
-817 FLVYFVMRYKK
+817 
-828 CKENKKAEKL
+828 

>member
-111 VEIPG
+111 VEISE
-116 DFDYWGII
+116 DSYYWGII
-124 RHVMI
+124 RYVIM

-143 ITHDSFNSFILK
+143 ITHDNFNTFILN
-155 NNGSS
+155 NNGSC

-166 IKFLSIMIENP
+166 IKFLSVMIENP
-177 VVLYY
+177 VVLYH
-182 GNLNCMVSTNS
+182 GNLNCMVSTKS

-226 QYVVKFAILSEVE
+226 QYVVKFAILNEME
-239 VYITIT
+239 IYITIT

-281 KYQRDI
+281 KYQRDLI
-287 VHNILNGLLS
+287 HNILNGLLS

-318 VDFHTIKKNVQRKYT
+318 VNFHTITKNVQRKYT
-333 KEQLQEVGVIVGEL
+333 KEQLHEVGVIEGEL
-347 MYLLPDALIYRNMDQ
+347 MHLLPDALIYRNMDQ

-469 PETLKKSNISVSLIK
+469 PETLKKLYLYDDEHKGELITTLQMYLRNNQSIRK
-484 ANRTKIT
+484 TADAMFVHYRT
-491 DSNVY
+491 
-496 GISYG
+496 ISYRLE
-501 YDVYAG
+501 
-507 GAGNDND
+507 
-514 GDAKDGR
+514 KIKQI
-521 SGGFVGFND
+521 SG
-530 EGLLKNNNMYYCDV
+530 
-544 VRGTKDLVGPFSG
+544 
-557 KSELDTVYAFNS
+557 
-569 QEKVEGENNNY
+569 
-580 RIYRKLDQS
+580 I
-589 LDQIEKNNSIL
+589 
-600 NSSHEKDDASGWD
+600 
-613 IYTIGHMNPVKTF
+613 
-626 ETLKNAVLVS
+626 
-636 KGDSVKADLN
+636 
-646 AYESSAKAVLM
+646 
-657 SDTKTTLNTGESDT
+657 
-671 PEPSE
+671 
-676 SQDPC
+676 
-681 DENIKLT
+681 
-688 INKVW
+688 
-693 KDLNNFDHSRP
+693 NFD
-704 NSITVTISRT
+704 N
-714 WKDKAGNEKTET
+714 ANE
-726 VPRYESYKI
+726 VLAVSNGLIIYKMLKEI
-735 EGSSDKSKW
+735 E
-744 QKVIKELPAYTTD
+744 
-757 GDEIYYYTYSITEAK
+757 
-772 VDGYTTTID
+772 
-781 KSQDGF
+781 
-787 TFTITNRHFPGL
+787 
-799 PDTGGYGSYLIYL
+799 
-812 IAVLL
+812 
-817 FLVYFVMRYKK
+817 
-828 CKENKKAEKL
+828 

>member
-61 CSDREVE
+61 CNDREVE

-111 VEIPG
+111 VEISE
-116 DFDYWGII
+116 DSYYWGII
-124 RHVMI
+124 RYVMI

-143 ITHDSFNSFILK
+143 ITHDNFNTFILK

-239 VYITIT
+239 IYITIT
-245 EENRELTELDYMAI
+245 EENRGLTELDYMAI

-281 KYQRDI
+281 KYQRDLI
-287 VHNILNGLLS
+287 HNILNGLLS

-318 VDFHTIKKNVQRKYT
+318 VDFHTIKNNVQSKYT
-333 KEQLQEVGVIVGEL
+333 KEQLHEVGVIEGEL
-347 MYLLPDALIYRNMDQ
+347 KHLLPDALIYRNMDQ

-424 RAIKYIDIIRLV
+424 QAIKYIEIIRQV

-469 PETLKKSNISVSLIK
+469 PETLKKLYLYDDEHKGELITTLQMYLRNNQSIK
-484 ANRTKIT
+484 KTAGAMFVHYRT
-491 DSNVY
+491 
-496 GISYG
+496 ISYRLE
-501 YDVYAG
+501 
-507 GAGNDND
+507 
-514 GDAKDGR
+514 KIKQI
-521 SGGFVGFND
+521 SGINF
-530 EGLLKNNNMYYCDV
+530 
-544 VRGTKDLVGPFSG
+544 
-557 KSELDTVYAFNS
+557 
-569 QEKVEGENNNY
+569 
-580 RIYRKLDQS
+580 
-589 LDQIEKNNSIL
+589 
-600 NSSHEKDDASGWD
+600 DDANEVLAVSNGLI
-613 IYTIGHMNPVKTF
+613 IYKM
-626 ETLKNAVLVS
+626 LK
-636 KGDSVKADLN
+636 
-646 AYESSAKAVLM
+646 E
-657 SDTKTTLNTGESDT
+657 
-671 PEPSE
+671 
-676 SQDPC
+676 
-681 DENIKLT
+681 
-688 INKVW
+688 
-693 KDLNNFDHSRP
+693 
-704 NSITVTISRT
+704 
-714 WKDKAGNEKTET
+714 
-726 VPRYESYKI
+726 I
-735 EGSSDKSKW
+735 E
-744 QKVIKELPAYTTD
+744 
-757 GDEIYYYTYSITEAK
+757 
-772 VDGYTTTID
+772 
-781 KSQDGF
+781 
-787 TFTITNRHFPGL
+787 
-799 PDTGGYGSYLIYL
+799 
-812 IAVLL
+812 
-817 FLVYFVMRYKK
+817 
-828 CKENKKAEKL
+828 

>member
-49 EILITSFQVYLS
+49 EILMTSFQVYLS

-111 VEIPG
+111 VEISE
-116 DFDYWGII
+116 DSYYWGII
-124 RHVMI
+124 RYVMI

-143 ITHDSFNSFILK
+143 ITHDSFNTFILK

-239 VYITIT
+239 IYITIT

-403 IGIGKSVE
+403 IGIGKSVK

-469 PETLKKSNISVSLIK
+469 PETLKKLYLYDDEHKGELITTLQMYLRNNQSIK
-484 ANRTKIT
+484 KTADAMFVHYRT
-491 DSNVY
+491 
-496 GISYG
+496 ISYRLE
-501 YDVYAG
+501 
-507 GAGNDND
+507 
-514 GDAKDGR
+514 KIKQI
-521 SGGFVGFND
+521 SGINF
-530 EGLLKNNNMYYCDV
+530 
-544 VRGTKDLVGPFSG
+544 
-557 KSELDTVYAFNS
+557 
-569 QEKVEGENNNY
+569 
-580 RIYRKLDQS
+580 
-589 LDQIEKNNSIL
+589 
-600 NSSHEKDDASGWD
+600 DDANEVLAVSNGLI
-613 IYTIGHMNPVKTF
+613 IYKM
-626 ETLKNAVLVS
+626 LK
-636 KGDSVKADLN
+636 
-646 AYESSAKAVLM
+646 E
-657 SDTKTTLNTGESDT
+657 
-671 PEPSE
+671 
-676 SQDPC
+676 
-681 DENIKLT
+681 
-688 INKVW
+688 
-693 KDLNNFDHSRP
+693 
-704 NSITVTISRT
+704 
-714 WKDKAGNEKTET
+714 
-726 VPRYESYKI
+726 I
-735 EGSSDKSKW
+735 E
-744 QKVIKELPAYTTD
+744 
-757 GDEIYYYTYSITEAK
+757 
-772 VDGYTTTID
+772 
-781 KSQDGF
+781 
-787 TFTITNRHFPGL
+787 
-799 PDTGGYGSYLIYL
+799 
-812 IAVLL
+812 
-817 FLVYFVMRYKK
+817 
-828 CKENKKAEKL
+828 

>member
-111 VEIPG
+111 VEISE
-116 DFDYWGII
+116 DSYYWGII
-124 RHVMI
+124 RYVMI

-143 ITHDSFNSFILK
+143 ITHDSFNTFILK

-182 GNLNCMVSTNS
+182 GDLNCMVSTNS

-239 VYITIT
+239 IYITIT

-287 VHNILNGLLS
+287 IHNILNGLLS

-333 KEQLQEVGVIVGEL
+333 KEQLHEVGVIVGEL

-416 KESYHEAS
+416 KESYYEAS
-424 RAIKYIDIIRLV
+424 QAIKYIEIIRLV

-469 PETLKKSNISVSLIK
+469 PETLKKLYLYDDEHKGELITTLQMYLRNNQSIK
-484 ANRTKIT
+484 KTADAMFVHYRT
-491 DSNVY
+491 
-496 GISYG
+496 ISYRLE
-501 YDVYAG
+501 
-507 GAGNDND
+507 
-514 GDAKDGR
+514 KIKQI
-521 SGGFVGFND
+521 SG
-530 EGLLKNNNMYYCDV
+530 
-544 VRGTKDLVGPFSG
+544 
-557 KSELDTVYAFNS
+557 
-569 QEKVEGENNNY
+569 
-580 RIYRKLDQS
+580 I
-589 LDQIEKNNSIL
+589 
-600 NSSHEKDDASGWD
+600 
-613 IYTIGHMNPVKTF
+613 
-626 ETLKNAVLVS
+626 
-636 KGDSVKADLN
+636 
-646 AYESSAKAVLM
+646 
-657 SDTKTTLNTGESDT
+657 
-671 PEPSE
+671 
-676 SQDPC
+676 
-681 DENIKLT
+681 
-688 INKVW
+688 
-693 KDLNNFDHSRP
+693 NFD
-704 NSITVTISRT
+704 N
-714 WKDKAGNEKTET
+714 ANE
-726 VPRYESYKI
+726 VLAVSNGLIIYKMLKEI
-735 EGSSDKSKW
+735 E
-744 QKVIKELPAYTTD
+744 
-757 GDEIYYYTYSITEAK
+757 
-772 VDGYTTTID
+772 
-781 KSQDGF
+781 
-787 TFTITNRHFPGL
+787 
-799 PDTGGYGSYLIYL
+799 
-812 IAVLL
+812 
-817 FLVYFVMRYKK
+817 
-828 CKENKKAEKL
+828 

>member
-111 VEIPG
+111 VEISE
-116 DFDYWGII
+116 DLYYWGII
-124 RHVMI
+124 RYVIM
-129 QVFDKDTARLKYFK
+129 QVFDKVTARLKYFK
-143 ITHDSFNSFILK
+143 ITHDNFNTFILN

-226 QYVVKFAILSEVE
+226 QYVVKFAILNEME
-239 VYITIT
+239 IYITIT

-302 EAAAQL
+302 EAASQL

-318 VDFHTIKKNVQRKYT
+318 VDFHTITKNVQRKYT
-333 KEQLQEVGVIVGEL
+333 KEQLHEVGVIEGEL
-347 MYLLPDALIYRNMDQ
+347 MNLLPDALIYRNMDQ
-362 IVMIQQVDSNQTELE
+362 IVMIQQVDSDQTELE
-377 YQKEMEEVEDV
+377 YQKEMEEIEEV
-388 IQRSILYRKKDTDFQ
+388 IQRSILHRKKDTDFQ

-424 RAIKYIDIIRLV
+424 QAIKYIEIIRQV

-469 PETLKKSNISVSLIK
+469 PETLKKLYLYDDEHKGELITTLQMYLRNNQSIK
-484 ANRTKIT
+484 KTAGAMFVHYRT
-491 DSNVY
+491 
-496 GISYG
+496 ISYRLE
-501 YDVYAG
+501 
-507 GAGNDND
+507 
-514 GDAKDGR
+514 KIKQI
-521 SGGFVGFND
+521 SG
-530 EGLLKNNNMYYCDV
+530 
-544 VRGTKDLVGPFSG
+544 
-557 KSELDTVYAFNS
+557 
-569 QEKVEGENNNY
+569 
-580 RIYRKLDQS
+580 I
-589 LDQIEKNNSIL
+589 
-600 NSSHEKDDASGWD
+600 
-613 IYTIGHMNPVKTF
+613 
-626 ETLKNAVLVS
+626 
-636 KGDSVKADLN
+636 
-646 AYESSAKAVLM
+646 
-657 SDTKTTLNTGESDT
+657 
-671 PEPSE
+671 
-676 SQDPC
+676 
-681 DENIKLT
+681 
-688 INKVW
+688 
-693 KDLNNFDHSRP
+693 NFD
-704 NSITVTISRT
+704 N
-714 WKDKAGNEKTET
+714 ANE
-726 VPRYESYKI
+726 VLAVSNGLIIYKMLKEI
-735 EGSSDKSKW
+735 E
-744 QKVIKELPAYTTD
+744 
-757 GDEIYYYTYSITEAK
+757 
-772 VDGYTTTID
+772 
-781 KSQDGF
+781 
-787 TFTITNRHFPGL
+787 
-799 PDTGGYGSYLIYL
+799 
-812 IAVLL
+812 
-817 FLVYFVMRYKK
+817 
-828 CKENKKAEKL
+828 

>member
-61 CSDREVE
+61 CNDREVE

-73 LVKSDISGFI
+73 LVKSNISGFI

-111 VEIPG
+111 VEISE
-116 DFDYWGII
+116 DSYYWGII
-124 RHVMI
+124 RYVMI

-143 ITHDSFNSFILK
+143 ITHDSFNTFILK

-182 GNLNCMVSTNS
+182 GDLNCMVSTNS

-239 VYITIT
+239 IYITIT

-269 FLSEFAQDEVKK
+269 FLSEFAQNEVKK
-281 KYQRDI
+281 TYQRDLI
-287 VHNILNGLLS
+287 HNILNGLLS

-318 VDFHTIKKNVQRKYT
+318 VDFHTITKNVQRKYT
-333 KEQLQEVGVIVGEL
+333 KEQLHEVGVIVGEL

-416 KESYHEAS
+416 KESYYEAS
-424 RAIKYIDIIRLV
+424 QAIKYIEIIRQV

-442 SVVHYSNL
+442 SVVQYSNL

-457 EIDDVTELERYI
+457 KVDDMTELERCI
-469 PETLKKSNISVSLIK
+469 PETLKKLYLYDDEHKGELITTLQMYLRNNQSIK
-484 ANRTKIT
+484 KTADAMFVHYRT
-491 DSNVY
+491 
-496 GISYG
+496 ISYRLE
-501 YDVYAG
+501 
-507 GAGNDND
+507 
-514 GDAKDGR
+514 KIKQI
-521 SGGFVGFND
+521 SG
-530 EGLLKNNNMYYCDV
+530 
-544 VRGTKDLVGPFSG
+544 
-557 KSELDTVYAFNS
+557 
-569 QEKVEGENNNY
+569 
-580 RIYRKLDQS
+580 I
-589 LDQIEKNNSIL
+589 
-600 NSSHEKDDASGWD
+600 
-613 IYTIGHMNPVKTF
+613 
-626 ETLKNAVLVS
+626 
-636 KGDSVKADLN
+636 
-646 AYESSAKAVLM
+646 
-657 SDTKTTLNTGESDT
+657 
-671 PEPSE
+671 
-676 SQDPC
+676 
-681 DENIKLT
+681 
-688 INKVW
+688 
-693 KDLNNFDHSRP
+693 NFD
-704 NSITVTISRT
+704 N
-714 WKDKAGNEKTET
+714 ANE
-726 VPRYESYKI
+726 VLAVSNGLIIYKMLKEI
-735 EGSSDKSKW
+735 E
-744 QKVIKELPAYTTD
+744 
-757 GDEIYYYTYSITEAK
+757 
-772 VDGYTTTID
+772 
-781 KSQDGF
+781 
-787 TFTITNRHFPGL
+787 
-799 PDTGGYGSYLIYL
+799 
-812 IAVLL
+812 
-817 FLVYFVMRYKK
+817 
-828 CKENKKAEKL
+828 

>member
-111 VEIPG
+111 VEISE
-116 DFDYWGII
+116 DSYYWGII
-124 RHVMI
+124 RYVMI

-143 ITHDSFNSFILK
+143 ITHDSFNTFILK

-182 GNLNCMVSTNS
+182 GDLNCMVSTNS

-239 VYITIT
+239 IYITIT

-269 FLSEFAQDEVKK
+269 FLSEFAQNEVKK
-281 KYQRDI
+281 TYQRDLI
-287 VHNILNGLLS
+287 HNILNGLLS

-333 KEQLQEVGVIVGEL
+333 KEQLHEVGVIVGEL

-416 KESYHEAS
+416 KESYYEAS
-424 RAIKYIDIIRLV
+424 QAIKYIEIIRLV

-457 EIDDVTELERYI
+457 KVDDMTELERCI
-469 PETLKKSNISVSLIK
+469 PETLKKLYLYDDEHKGELITTLQMYLRNNQSIK
-484 ANRTKIT
+484 KTASAMFVHYRT
-491 DSNVY
+491 
-496 GISYG
+496 ISYRLE
-501 YDVYAG
+501 
-507 GAGNDND
+507 
-514 GDAKDGR
+514 KIKQI
-521 SGGFVGFND
+521 SG
-530 EGLLKNNNMYYCDV
+530 
-544 VRGTKDLVGPFSG
+544 
-557 KSELDTVYAFNS
+557 
-569 QEKVEGENNNY
+569 
-580 RIYRKLDQS
+580 I
-589 LDQIEKNNSIL
+589 
-600 NSSHEKDDASGWD
+600 
-613 IYTIGHMNPVKTF
+613 
-626 ETLKNAVLVS
+626 
-636 KGDSVKADLN
+636 
-646 AYESSAKAVLM
+646 
-657 SDTKTTLNTGESDT
+657 
-671 PEPSE
+671 
-676 SQDPC
+676 
-681 DENIKLT
+681 
-688 INKVW
+688 
-693 KDLNNFDHSRP
+693 NFD
-704 NSITVTISRT
+704 N
-714 WKDKAGNEKTET
+714 ANE
-726 VPRYESYKI
+726 VLAVSNGLIIYKMLKEI
-735 EGSSDKSKW
+735 E
-744 QKVIKELPAYTTD
+744 
-757 GDEIYYYTYSITEAK
+757 
-772 VDGYTTTID
+772 
-781 KSQDGF
+781 
-787 TFTITNRHFPGL
+787 
-799 PDTGGYGSYLIYL
+799 
-812 IAVLL
+812 
-817 FLVYFVMRYKK
+817 
-828 CKENKKAEKL
+828 

>member
-61 CSDREVE
+61 CNDREVE

-111 VEIPG
+111 VEISE
-116 DFDYWGII
+116 DLHYWGII
-124 RHVMI
+124 RYVIM
-129 QVFDKDTARLKYFK
+129 QVFDKATARLKYFK
-143 ITHDSFNSFILK
+143 ITHDNFNAFILN
-155 NNGSS
+155 NNGSC

-166 IKFLSIMIENP
+166 IKFLSVMIENP

-226 QYVVKFAILSEVE
+226 QYVVKFAILNEME
-239 VYITIT
+239 IYITIT

-281 KYQRDI
+281 KYQRDLI
-287 VHNILNGLLS
+287 HNILNGLLS

-333 KEQLQEVGVIVGEL
+333 KEQLHEVGVIEGEL
-347 MYLLPDALIYRNMDQ
+347 MHLLPDALIYRNMDQ
-362 IVMIQQVDSNQTELE
+362 IVMIQQVDSDQTELE
-377 YQKEMEEVEDV
+377 YQKEMEEIEEV

-416 KESYHEAS
+416 KESYYEAS
-424 RAIKYIDIIRLV
+424 QAIKYIEIIRQV

-457 EIDDVTELERYI
+457 KVDDMTELERCI
-469 PETLKKSNISVSLIK
+469 PETLKKLYLYDDEHKGELITTLQMYLRNNQSIK
-484 ANRTKIT
+484 KTAGAMFVHYRT
-491 DSNVY
+491 
-496 GISYG
+496 ISYRLE
-501 YDVYAG
+501 
-507 GAGNDND
+507 
-514 GDAKDGR
+514 KIKQI
-521 SGGFVGFND
+521 SGINF
-530 EGLLKNNNMYYCDV
+530 
-544 VRGTKDLVGPFSG
+544 
-557 KSELDTVYAFNS
+557 
-569 QEKVEGENNNY
+569 
-580 RIYRKLDQS
+580 
-589 LDQIEKNNSIL
+589 
-600 NSSHEKDDASGWD
+600 DDANEVLAVSNGLI
-613 IYTIGHMNPVKTF
+613 IYKM
-626 ETLKNAVLVS
+626 LK
-636 KGDSVKADLN
+636 
-646 AYESSAKAVLM
+646 E
-657 SDTKTTLNTGESDT
+657 
-671 PEPSE
+671 
-676 SQDPC
+676 
-681 DENIKLT
+681 
-688 INKVW
+688 
-693 KDLNNFDHSRP
+693 
-704 NSITVTISRT
+704 
-714 WKDKAGNEKTET
+714 
-726 VPRYESYKI
+726 I
-735 EGSSDKSKW
+735 E
-744 QKVIKELPAYTTD
+744 
-757 GDEIYYYTYSITEAK
+757 
-772 VDGYTTTID
+772 
-781 KSQDGF
+781 
-787 TFTITNRHFPGL
+787 
-799 PDTGGYGSYLIYL
+799 
-812 IAVLL
+812 
-817 FLVYFVMRYKK
+817 
-828 CKENKKAEKL
+828 

>member
-61 CSDREVE
+61 CNDREVE

-111 VEIPG
+111 VEISE
-116 DFDYWGII
+116 DLHYWGII
-124 RHVMI
+124 RYVIM
-129 QVFDKDTARLKYFK
+129 QVFDKATARLKYFK
-143 ITHDSFNSFILK
+143 ITHDNFNAFILN
-155 NNGSS
+155 NNGSC
-160 NTASDI
+160 NTASNI
-166 IKFLSIMIENP
+166 IKFLSVMIENP

-239 VYITIT
+239 IYITIT

-281 KYQRDI
+281 TYQRDLI
-287 VHNILNGLLS
+287 HNILNGLLS

-318 VDFHTIKKNVQRKYT
+318 VDFHTIKKNVQSKYT
-333 KEQLQEVGVIVGEL
+333 KEQLHEVGVIVSEL
-347 MYLLPDALIYRNMDQ
+347 KHLLPDALIYRNMDQ

-469 PETLKKSNISVSLIK
+469 PETLKKLYLYDDEHKGELITTLQMYLRNNQSIK
-484 ANRTKIT
+484 KTADAMFVHYRT
-491 DSNVY
+491 
-496 GISYG
+496 ISYRLE
-501 YDVYAG
+501 
-507 GAGNDND
+507 
-514 GDAKDGR
+514 KIKQI
-521 SGGFVGFND
+521 SG
-530 EGLLKNNNMYYCDV
+530 
-544 VRGTKDLVGPFSG
+544 
-557 KSELDTVYAFNS
+557 
-569 QEKVEGENNNY
+569 
-580 RIYRKLDQS
+580 I
-589 LDQIEKNNSIL
+589 
-600 NSSHEKDDASGWD
+600 
-613 IYTIGHMNPVKTF
+613 
-626 ETLKNAVLVS
+626 
-636 KGDSVKADLN
+636 
-646 AYESSAKAVLM
+646 
-657 SDTKTTLNTGESDT
+657 
-671 PEPSE
+671 
-676 SQDPC
+676 
-681 DENIKLT
+681 
-688 INKVW
+688 
-693 KDLNNFDHSRP
+693 NFD
-704 NSITVTISRT
+704 N
-714 WKDKAGNEKTET
+714 ANE
-726 VPRYESYKI
+726 VLAVSNGLIIYKMLKEI
-735 EGSSDKSKW
+735 E
-744 QKVIKELPAYTTD
+744 
-757 GDEIYYYTYSITEAK
+757 
-772 VDGYTTTID
+772 
-781 KSQDGF
+781 
-787 TFTITNRHFPGL
+787 
-799 PDTGGYGSYLIYL
+799 
-812 IAVLL
+812 
-817 FLVYFVMRYKK
+817 
-828 CKENKKAEKL
+828 

>member
-83 VKKRKEYD
+83 VKEGKEYD

-111 VEIPG
+111 VEISE
-116 DFDYWGII
+116 DSYYWGII
-124 RHVMI
+124 RYVIM
-129 QVFDKDTARLKYFK
+129 QVFDKATARLKYFK
-143 ITHDSFNSFILK
+143 ITHDNFNTFILN
-155 NNGSS
+155 NNGSC
-160 NTASDI
+160 NTASNI
-166 IKFLSIMIENP
+166 IKFLSVMIENP

-239 VYITIT
+239 IYITIT
-245 EENRELTELDYMAI
+245 EENRGLTELDYMAI

-281 KYQRDI
+281 KYQRDLI
-287 VHNILNGLLS
+287 HNILNGLLS

-302 EAAAQL
+302 EAALQL

-318 VDFHTIKKNVQRKYT
+318 VDFHTIKNNVQSKYT
-333 KEQLQEVGVIVGEL
+333 KEQLHEVGVIEGEL
-347 MYLLPDALIYRNMDQ
+347 KHLLPDALIYRNMDQ
-362 IVMIQQVDSNQTELE
+362 IVMIQQVDSEQTELE

-403 IGIGKSVE
+403 IGIGKSVK

-424 RAIKYIDIIRLV
+424 QAIKYIEIVRLV

-457 EIDDVTELERYI
+457 EIDDMTKLERYI
-469 PETLKKSNISVSLIK
+469 PETLKKLYEYDDEHKGELIPTLQMFLSNNQSIRKTAGAMFVHY
-484 ANRTKIT
+484 RT
-491 DSNVY
+491 
-496 GISYG
+496 ISY
-501 YDVYAG
+501 
-507 GAGNDND
+507 
-514 GDAKDGR
+514 R
-521 SGGFVGFND
+521 
-530 EGLLKNNNMYYCDV
+530 M
-544 VRGTKDLVGPFSG
+544 
-557 KSELDTVYAFNS
+557 
-569 QEKVEGENNNY
+569 EKIKE
-580 RIYRKLDQS
+580 I
-589 LDQIEKNNSIL
+589 
-600 NSSHEKDDASGWD
+600 
-613 IYTIGHMNPVKTF
+613 
-626 ETLKNAVLVS
+626 
-636 KGDSVKADLN
+636 
-646 AYESSAKAVLM
+646 
-657 SDTKTTLNTGESDT
+657 TG
-671 PEPSE
+671 
-676 SQDPC
+676 
-681 DENIKLT
+681 I
-688 INKVW
+688 
-693 KDLNNFDHSRP
+693 NFD
-704 NSITVTISRT
+704 N
-714 WKDKAGNEKTET
+714 ANE
-726 VPRYESYKI
+726 VLAVSNGLVIYKMLN
-735 EGSSDKSKW
+735 
-744 QKVIKELPAYTTD
+744 Q
-757 GDEIYYYTYSITEAK
+757 
-772 VDGYTTTID
+772 
-781 KSQDGF
+781 
-787 TFTITNRHFPGL
+787 
-799 PDTGGYGSYLIYL
+799 
-812 IAVLL
+812 
-817 FLVYFVMRYKK
+817 
-828 CKENKKAEKL
+828 

>member
-73 LVKSDISGFI
+73 LVKSEISGFI

-143 ITHDSFNSFILK
+143 ITHDSFNTFILK

-239 VYITIT
+239 IYITIT
-245 EENRELTELDYMAI
+245 EENRELTDLDYMAI

-287 VHNILNGLLS
+287 IHNILNGLLS

-333 KEQLQEVGVIVGEL
+333 KEQLHEVGVIVGEL
-347 MYLLPDALIYRNMDQ
+347 TYLLPDALIYRNMDQ
-362 IVMIQQVDSNQTELE
+362 IVMIQQVDSDQTELE
-377 YQKEMEEVEDV
+377 YQKEMEEIEEV

-457 EIDDVTELERYI
+457 KVDDMTELERCI
-469 PETLKKSNISVSLIK
+469 PETLKKLYLYDDEHKGELITTLQMYLRNNQSIRK
-484 ANRTKIT
+484 TADAMFVHYRT
-491 DSNVY
+491 
-496 GISYG
+496 ISYRLE
-501 YDVYAG
+501 
-507 GAGNDND
+507 
-514 GDAKDGR
+514 KIKQI
-521 SGGFVGFND
+521 SG
-530 EGLLKNNNMYYCDV
+530 
-544 VRGTKDLVGPFSG
+544 
-557 KSELDTVYAFNS
+557 
-569 QEKVEGENNNY
+569 
-580 RIYRKLDQS
+580 I
-589 LDQIEKNNSIL
+589 
-600 NSSHEKDDASGWD
+600 
-613 IYTIGHMNPVKTF
+613 
-626 ETLKNAVLVS
+626 
-636 KGDSVKADLN
+636 
-646 AYESSAKAVLM
+646 
-657 SDTKTTLNTGESDT
+657 
-671 PEPSE
+671 
-676 SQDPC
+676 
-681 DENIKLT
+681 
-688 INKVW
+688 
-693 KDLNNFDHSRP
+693 NFD
-704 NSITVTISRT
+704 N
-714 WKDKAGNEKTET
+714 ANE
-726 VPRYESYKI
+726 VLAVSNGLIIYKMLKEI
-735 EGSSDKSKW
+735 E
-744 QKVIKELPAYTTD
+744 
-757 GDEIYYYTYSITEAK
+757 
-772 VDGYTTTID
+772 
-781 KSQDGF
+781 
-787 TFTITNRHFPGL
+787 
-799 PDTGGYGSYLIYL
+799 
-812 IAVLL
+812 
-817 FLVYFVMRYKK
+817 
-828 CKENKKAEKL
+828 

>member
-49 EILITSFQVYLS
+49 EILITSFPVYLS

-111 VEIPG
+111 LEIPE
-116 DFDYWGII
+116 DSYYWGII
-124 RHVMI
+124 RYVIM
-129 QVFDKDTARLKYFK
+129 QVFDKATARLKYFK
-143 ITHDSFNSFILK
+143 ITHDSFNTFILK

-226 QYVVKFAILSEVE
+226 QYVVKFAILNEVE
-239 VYITIT
+239 IYITIT
-245 EENRELTELDYMAI
+245 EENRELIELDYMAI

-333 KEQLQEVGVIVGEL
+333 KEQLHEVGVIVGEL
-347 MYLLPDALIYRNMDQ
+347 TYLLPDALIYRNMDQ

-377 YQKEMEEVEDV
+377 YQKKMEEVEDV

-411 GYQRL
+411 GYQQL

-469 PETLKKSNISVSLIK
+469 PETLKKLYLYDDEHKGELITTLQMYLRNNQSIK
-484 ANRTKIT
+484 KTADEMFVHYRT
-491 DSNVY
+491 
-496 GISYG
+496 ISYRLE
-501 YDVYAG
+501 
-507 GAGNDND
+507 
-514 GDAKDGR
+514 KIKQI
-521 SGGFVGFND
+521 SGINF
-530 EGLLKNNNMYYCDV
+530 
-544 VRGTKDLVGPFSG
+544 
-557 KSELDTVYAFNS
+557 
-569 QEKVEGENNNY
+569 
-580 RIYRKLDQS
+580 
-589 LDQIEKNNSIL
+589 
-600 NSSHEKDDASGWD
+600 DDANEVLAVSNGLI
-613 IYTIGHMNPVKTF
+613 IYKM
-626 ETLKNAVLVS
+626 LK
-636 KGDSVKADLN
+636 
-646 AYESSAKAVLM
+646 E
-657 SDTKTTLNTGESDT
+657 
-671 PEPSE
+671 
-676 SQDPC
+676 
-681 DENIKLT
+681 
-688 INKVW
+688 
-693 KDLNNFDHSRP
+693 
-704 NSITVTISRT
+704 
-714 WKDKAGNEKTET
+714 
-726 VPRYESYKI
+726 I
-735 EGSSDKSKW
+735 E
-744 QKVIKELPAYTTD
+744 
-757 GDEIYYYTYSITEAK
+757 
-772 VDGYTTTID
+772 
-781 KSQDGF
+781 
-787 TFTITNRHFPGL
+787 
-799 PDTGGYGSYLIYL
+799 
-812 IAVLL
+812 
-817 FLVYFVMRYKK
+817 
-828 CKENKKAEKL
+828 